1 MKKKPTTSYNP
12 RASGII
18 ERIHQVLRDNIATF
32 ELSKVELPEVNPFD
46 SFVAAASWA
55 IRSSY
60 HSTLKAT
67 PGQLVFGRDMLLDL
81 KYRADWA
88 GIKLRKQNLIDKG
101 VVRENKSRVQHDY
114 KVGDRVLYTKPGVIP
129 KMEQPRTGPFEVKQV
144 HVNGT
149 ITIQKGVVSDR
160 VNIRNVSPFFE

>member
-1 MKKKPTTSYNP
+1 MP
-12 RASGII
+12 
-18 ERIHQVLRDNIATF
+18 
-32 ELSKVELPEVNPFD
+32 ELELPQGRPLD

-67 PGQLVFGRDMLLDL
+67 PGQLVFGRDMLLNI
-81 KYRADWA
+81 KFKAGWA
-88 GIKLRKQNLIDKG
+88 GICLRKQDLIEKG
-101 VVRENKSRVQHDY
+101 AARENKSRIQHDY
-114 KVGDRVLYTKPGVIP
+114 KIGDKVLYTKPGIIP
-129 KMEQPRTGPFEVKQV
+129 KMEKPRTGPFTVRQV

-149 ITIQKGVVSDR
+149 IAIEKGAATDR